1 MSEMKS
7 WNCPHC
13 GGTIVPDENGKP
25 LTKCPFCDSLLELDT
40 RSTEQKAYEAFK
52 GKYKAEAEYNDAER
66 RARQEYEREQAEQA
80 EKSARNRRV
89 KGRLIGCLTPVLIL
103 IVLIAIGTIIVK
115 VVDAKL
121 TDPSSYIDVS
131 FEGLDGSGHIVYTY
145 HDDAPFDSRDI
156 KTHCYEDGR
165 LRNGQSV
172 KIEFSPVDDNAMIKD
187 VTKAYTVAGLKG
199 VEKDL
204 ENFTADVMADIETKS
219 KDKLKGAQGLTDER
233 YQSMKRRCIYLRYDP
248 DTNENVVWDVYQV
261 PITSRGE
268 DFGDRYVSV
277 YYENLVI
284 KSNGDLVYDG
294 SGKGGHLMFFN
305 YGEGFNGYDS
315 FDDFLSV
322 VKNNK
327 INDPQY
333 DQHDF

>member
-25 LTKCPFCDSLLELDT
+25 VTKCPFCDSLLELDT

-52 GKYKAEAEYNDAER
+52 GKYKAEAEFNDAER
-66 RARQEYEREQAEQA
+66 RARQEYERKQAEQA

-89 KGRLIGCLTPVLIL
+89 KGRVIGCLTPVLIL
-103 IVLIAIGTIIVK
+103 IVLIAVGTIIVK

-233 YQSMKRRCIYLRYDP
+233 YQSMKRRCLYLRYDP

-261 PITSRGE
+261 PITNHGE
-268 DFGDRYVSV
+268 DFGDRFVSV